1 MQTSIASLQ
10 AEKDTL
16 EEKLRE
22 NQKALSDEQNTTQSL
37 KELLEDRN
45 LLVENKA
52 LTYLQDTKE
61 LQTTIAT
68 LQAKIEENEQAYEML
83 TYQAGELEN
92 LLSEQQIIN
101 SELQTIMNENEAE
114 HASEVASLRAA
125 HEQRLREL
133 QNTIESLQTDNTI
146 LTSQLEE
153 KTQSLE
159 ERLSLEQQRMDEVK
173 RQEEERQALQ
183 KKNAEEQRRAE
194 EAENA
199 RLAALEAEY
208 QQIPPPLSQLT
219 LPRLYSTDEA
229 TKLAADNDQLNVLM
243 LPLDDIRWSDAT
255 MAALVST
262 SISDIKAPPVILV
275 TGHMQNVIDL
285 VRKLRR
291 NAVLVEGGGN
301 YYFLPDY
308 INHEPWGGECSIQQ
322 YKNHQAL
329 HRQSS

>member
-1 MQTSIASLQ
+1 MNRRTTLAMILILLTLLFGCETYTARSAKESIQAQPTPVAEGELVTKYSLVKAEEQAKKEAEEAALLTEQQRQAEAEQQQRYEDMQTSIASLQ
-10 AEKDTL
+10 AEKKDTL
-16 EEKLRE
+16 EEKKLRE

-183 KKNAEEQRRAE
+183 KKKCRRTE
-194 EAENA
+194 KSGGS
-199 RLAALEAEY
+199 R
-208 QQIPPPLSQLT
+208 
-219 LPRLYSTDEA
+219 
-229 TKLAADNDQLNVLM
+229 KC
-243 LPLDDIRWSDAT
+243 
-255 MAALVST
+255 T
-262 SISDIKAPPVILV
+262 SCCIGS
-275 TGHMQNVIDL
+275 
-285 VRKLRR
+285 
-291 NAVLVEGGGN
+291 
-301 YYFLPDY
+301 
-308 INHEPWGGECSIQQ
+308 
-322 YKNHQAL
+322 
-329 HRQSS
+329 

>member
-1 MQTSIASLQ
+1 MRPILPAPQKRAYRPNPPRSRGRARYQIFPCESRRTSKKKEAEEAALLTEQQRQAEAEQQQRYEDMQTSIASLQ
-10 AEKDTL
+10 AEKKDTL
-16 EEKLRE
+16 EEKKLRE

-208 QQIPPPLSQLT
+208 QQIPPLSQLT
-219 LPRLYSTDEA
+219 LPSYTPP
-229 TKLAADNDQLNVLM
+229 TKQQNW
-243 LPLDDIRWSDAT
+243 LPT
-255 MAALVST
+255 M
-262 SISDIKAPPVILV
+262 IS
-275 TGHMQNVIDL
+275 
-285 VRKLRR
+285 
-291 NAVLVEGGGN
+291 
-301 YYFLPDY
+301 
-308 INHEPWGGECSIQQ
+308 
-322 YKNHQAL
+322 
-329 HRQSS
+329 